1 PKDKQRMRQHNK
13 YWYQQ
18 YELGSSSRMNS
29 REPVQSIELSLM
41 DDSIDDMFTDCRI
54 KTTEK
59 IIGVYYPREIQSD
72 PFRLAWNEADSCTS
86 NMLEMTESKYKK
98 LTVNHTRA
106 LCAYSK
112 KTPSLYKPLNVA
124 LRQSSALYSTPAF
137 PFHTIYFWLTSAIQI
152 LKTSCETTYRR
163 TDLTFNGKLHQVIR
177 FGQFASSSRNPN
189 LDFGRQTCFQIRTCL
204 GAFISEYSNF
214 KHEQEVLIP
223 PYEKFKII
231 KILLGTIQNPASY
244 GEMKN
249 CFRIFVLESV
259 GSHTKLNCKVA
270 NRNHTKVH
278 L

>member
-1 PKDKQRMRQHNK
+1 MWSLLLVPVRTLAAAFWTNWRLLIVL
-13 YWYQQ
+13 
-18 YELGSSSRMNS
+18 LGQAAS
-29 REPVQSIELSLM
+29 RELQ
-41 DDSIDDMFTDCRI
+41 
-54 KTTEK
+54 
-59 IIGVYYPREIQSD
+59 EIQSD

-231 KILLGTIQNPASY
+231 KILL
-244 GEMKN
+244 EMKN

-270 NRNHTKVH
+270 NRNQQIRASIPLIIGFQLIIGFIWKVFSNTAI
-278 L
+278 